1 MSPRC
6 DKIMETLKRREK
18 FWRKKKMNEKNKS
31 KEALNRGLS

>member
-18 FWRKKKMNEKNKS
+18 LWRKKKRMKKNKS
-31 KEALNRGLS
+31 KEA